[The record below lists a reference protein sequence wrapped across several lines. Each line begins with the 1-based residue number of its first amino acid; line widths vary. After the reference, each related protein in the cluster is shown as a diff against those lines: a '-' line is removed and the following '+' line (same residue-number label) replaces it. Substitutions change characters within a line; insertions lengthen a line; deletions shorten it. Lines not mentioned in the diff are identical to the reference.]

1 MWVAIRR
8 TQPTAISERHHAVLG
23 ARKAGSVRII
33 AKPCGPSPRRSVCP
47 HEPGAGVTG
56 LPRSWS
62 WSAPLPTWISGTL
75 GGPRGA
81 RGSHRRPFCDLAVGL
96 SAGCRPA
103 ALGRGGGQQSAAQR
117 SSRLAW
123 LRDHGTDLEA
133 AGRVAR
139 IGLPCGP
146 AGSGVGRRA
155 ATCPVKRP
163 SREHQFTAALARG
176 WARFGLQG
184 R

>member
-8 TQPTAISERHHAVLG
+8 TRPTAISERHHAVLG

-163 SREHQFTAALARG
+163 SREHQFTALARG
-176 WARFGLQG
+176 WARCGLQG